1 MTGARRRRRL
11 FVSPM
16 RSAIAAW
23 VVFFS
28 LLGGTVQAKVP
39 VSIEL
44 VLAVDTSASVDGFEY
59 GLLMNG
65 MANAFRTD
73 EIIDLIGQH
82 DGVAVTLIQWSSD
95 VDERF
100 MIPWHL
106 LTDRASVLAFADRVA
121 AAERDPDRRFTGIGE
136 AIDFGVRL
144 IADNGFDGHQLKID
158 VSGDGRNNVGL
169 PLSISRQRA
178 NALGIVI
185 NGLPILTH
193 IVDYS
198 LRKPMRANVDYYG
211 LESYYREEII
221 HGPGAFIEIADD
233 YDDFAR
239 AFLRKLKREIAPA
252 ISREESAPGDVQKAQ
267 AGPRKAR

>member
-1 MTGARRRRRL
+1 MKGPLKSLCLIR
-11 FVSPM
+11 F
-16 RSAIAAW
+16 AIVLWA
-23 VVFFS
+23 
-28 LLGGTVQAKVP
+28 LLVWPFGGGVQAKVL

-65 MANAFRTD
+65 MANAFRTA
-73 EIIDLIGQH
+73 EVIDLIGQH

-121 AAERDPDRRFTGIGE
+121 GAKRDPDRRFTGIGE

-144 IADNGFDGHQLKID
+144 IADNAFEGHQLKID

-169 PLSISRQRA
+169 PLSISRQKA
-178 NALGIVI
+178 KALDIVI

-198 LRKPMRANVDYYG
+198 LRKPTRANVDYYG

-221 HGPGAFIEIADD
+221 HGPGAFIEIAND

-252 ISREESAPGDVQKAQ
+252 ISHEKSAPRAVQKAFV
-267 AGPRKAR
+267 GPRMAH

>member
-1 MTGARRRRRL
+1 MRRL
-11 FVSPM
+11 AESLCLV
-16 RSAIAAW
+16 RSTILFWA
-23 VVFFS
+23 
-28 LLGGTVQAKVP
+28 LLVWTLGEEAQAKIP

-65 MANAFRTD
+65 MANAFRA
-73 EIIDLIGQH
+73 EEVIELIGQH
-82 DGVAVTLIQWSSD
+82 NSVAVALIQWSSD

-136 AIDFGVRL
+136 AIDFSVRA
-144 IADNGFDGHQLKID
+144 IADNAFDGHQLKID
-158 VSGDGRNNVGL
+158 ISGDGRNNVGL
-169 PLSISRQRA
+169 PLSVSRQRA

-198 LRKPMRANVDYYG
+198 LRKPLRASDDYYG
-211 LESYYREEII
+211 LEKYYREEII
-221 HGPGAFIEIADD
+221 HGPGAFIEIAND

-252 ISREESAPGDVQKAQ
+252 ISQEKPAPRAVQEAQ
-267 AGPRKAR
+267 AGP